1 MSITLIVILLI
12 VFIVL
17 WFFIVHTF
25 DITLIKGVIK
35 AIKGNVDLNKK
46 ELKDAV
52 KRFLENRSLN
62 RAHKL
67 YFWAVTTIAGSNTI
81 LSFARGILKVKQGE
95 NTYQLD
101 LLYDNGIPVWAV
113 LIIILLITICQ
124 CIFLYTSA
132 KRYKADIISSAAA
145 IINDEFSFVPNQDW
159 FRLKTEKAI
168 SDLGRSIDLSINF
181 TYEYFDDALASTCRD
196 NRITKV
202 FADDIKELYI
212 GFSREREALV
222 NSIGEEL
229 VQKIEVIIT
238 EIRTLLT
245 KTAYDGDEP
254 KKVVDE

>member
-17 WFFIVHTF
+17 CFFIVHTF

-35 AIKGNVDLNKK
+35 AIKGNVDLNTE
-46 ELKDAV
+46 ELRDAV

-67 YFWAVTTIAGSNTI
+67 YFRAVTTIAGGNTI
-81 LSFARGILKVKQGE
+81 LSFVRGILKVKQGE

-101 LLYDNGIPVWAV
+101 LLYGNGIPVWAV
-113 LIIILLITICQ
+113 LIIILSITICQ
-124 CIFLYTSA
+124 CFFLYTSA
-132 KRYKADIISSAAA
+132 KRHKADIISSAAA
-145 IINDEFSFVPNQDW
+145 IINDELSFVPNQDW

-196 NRITKV
+196 IRITKV
-202 FADDIKELYI
+202 FADDIKELCR
-212 GFSREREALV
+212 FEKE
-222 NSIGEEL
+222 
-229 VQKIEVIIT
+229 KH
-238 EIRTLLT
+238 
-245 KTAYDGDEP
+245 
-254 KKVVDE
+254 